1 MPSSEHDHLF
11 RETFQHP
18 QHALGLLRSAIPTAI
33 AEHIDWSTL
42 ALESGSFV
50 DEVSSKYADLLFS
63 VRIRDSDDPLLVQI
77 LTEHQSTPQPLMAL
91 RMAGYVVRA
100 LERYAT
106 NHGTGRLPAV
116 LPLVV
121 AQCEQPWSAALDLRE
136 LYGLTQGAQEAIGPH
151 LLDVRYLVDD
161 LVGQTEEQIRQ
172 RVLTVDAAVTLLALR
187 SVRFSADFVEAF
199 QRWADL
205 LKQLEPEG
213 LSPVLVYALRV
224 GEGSTAALRDVLR
237 STVSPEAGELVM
249 TTAERL
255 IESGRVEGVREG
267 IQEGIREERR
277 HLLVTLLE
285 DKFPSEAIP
294 ANLQK
299 RIAEAP
305 ADTLM
310 LWFRRALKASS
321 LQDAFAEAEND

>member
-1 MPSSEHDHLF
+1 
-11 RETFQHP
+11 
-18 QHALGLLRSAIPTAI
+18 
-33 AEHIDWSTL
+33 
-42 ALESGSFV
+42 
-50 DEVSSKYADLLFS
+50 
-63 VRIRDSDDPLLVQI
+63 
-77 LTEHQSTPQPLMAL
+77 
-91 RMAGYVVRA
+91 
-100 LERYAT
+100 
-106 NHGTGRLPAV
+106 
-116 LPLVV
+116 
-121 AQCEQPWSAALDLRE
+121 
-136 LYGLTQGAQEAIGPH
+136 
-151 LLDVRYLVDD
+151 VDD